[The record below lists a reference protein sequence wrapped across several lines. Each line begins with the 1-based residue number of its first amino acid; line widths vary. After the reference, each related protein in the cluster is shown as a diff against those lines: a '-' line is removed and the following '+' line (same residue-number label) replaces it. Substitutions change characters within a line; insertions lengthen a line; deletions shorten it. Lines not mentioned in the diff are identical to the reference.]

1 VLNETAPV
9 PSSILKF
16 RPILTLFQYIML
28 KASLTDVD
36 LSLQDYAKSIIIHF
50 HHIRTDAISYQLTFK
65 ICIIFEVFKIFY
77 RKSVK
82 MVLQTKNAQRQLS
95 TLSTMT
101 LSRMA
106 FCRILC
112 RLAFNRTLMFTSTLT
127 RTIYYAVCCSVR
139 CHYVRSHLT
148 GHSFSFKKIKQKSTS
163 LNLTHG

>member
-1 VLNETAPV
+1 VLNEKAPV

-16 RPILTLFQYIML
+16 RPILTLFLYKML

-36 LSLQDYAKSIIIHF
+36 LSLQDYGKSIIMHF
-50 HHIRTDAISYQLTFK
+50 HQIRTDAISCKLTLK
-65 ICIIFEVFKIFY
+65 ICLIFEAFKIFY
-77 RKSVK
+77 RKSFK

-95 TLSTMT
+95 TLSKMT

-112 RLAFNRTLMFTSTLT
+112 RLAFNRILMFTSTLT

-139 CHYVRSHLT
+139 CHYVRSQLI
-148 GHSFSFKKIKQKSTS
+148 GQKSTS
-163 LNLTHG
+163 LNSTHG